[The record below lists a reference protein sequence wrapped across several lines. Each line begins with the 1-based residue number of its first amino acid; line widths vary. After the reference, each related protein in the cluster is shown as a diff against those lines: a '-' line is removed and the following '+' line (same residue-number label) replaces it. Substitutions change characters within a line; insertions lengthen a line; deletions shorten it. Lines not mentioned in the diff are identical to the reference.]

1 MKRIIKDLLITIIV
15 LGVVSGLLILA
26 SNNFDKKAK
35 KCDEAYGY
43 TCSYYQVKNFRG
55 WFYDC
60 TKKEDSSRH
69 AKIFIVNK
77 IYS

>member
-55 WFYDC
+55 
-60 TKKEDSSRH
+60 
-69 AKIFIVNK
+69 
-77 IYS
+77 